1 MSSPRYLQLTVVEDT
16 EVLHGKSARAMI
28 DVDQVAGIIEV
39 PQHPLGGK
47 CKINLKWPSDD
58 VVNGKGGEEVLRRNA
73 YLVVEETYEHLSGLL
88 TAYGVVLKGNT
99 D

>member
-16 EVLHGKSARAMI
+16 DALLGKTARAMI

-47 CKINLKWPSDD
+47 CRIDLKWPSDGTID
-58 VVNGKGGEEVLRRNA
+58 GKDGEQVFRRNA
-73 YLVVEETYEHLSGLL
+73 YFVVEETYEHLSGHLA
-88 TAYGVVLKGNT
+88 AYGVVLKGNT